1 MLQSKIGRNFLIFFL
16 LMNILVVGF
25 FAYAVMKQPHWLP
38 SVLPGAFGPAASPD
52 LSGNMFFLALL
63 LLGNAALFLI
73 FGLGGT
79 WHALW
84 AGLRISPRK
93 LRWLLH
99 DRSGLASDISG
110 VVAEAVQEEEKSEL
124 GYLGT
129 ARGLLLIGLLLL
141 IVALPAVCIAYGKA
155 APTGAAMF
163 ETARAATANSA
174 VSPDTVLRF
183 TGDQLAGALLLD
195 VPEIFHLRAT
205 PVETNS
211 ANILFAIFVLLY
223 RTAIGFGVLV
233 WFIAT
238 RRIGSLRSA
247 AMEVAFAA
255 SEIIA
260 MEPVLQD
267 GHGHSEPVYHEHTH
281 HETLP
286 DSHEHHEPEH
296 HGHDD
301 HAREDHGHS
310 DHGHTDH
317 GPEDH
322 GHDANHGHGHAD
334 DAHVEH
340 HPAETSSSEADEVT
354 QDDAESPSD
363 SNHAHDDHGARDH
376 ATHDHVEE
384 SSDHGAHHAHA
395 DHSAHDHK
403 AEETV

>member
-124 GYLGT
+124 EYLGA
-129 ARGLLLIGLLLL
+129 ARSLLLIGLLLL

-301 HAREDHGHS
+301 HAHEDHS
-310 DHGHTDH
+310 HTDH
-317 GPEDH
+317 GHEDH
-322 GHDANHGHGHAD
+322 GHDANHGHEHAD

-354 QDDAESPSD
+354 QEDAESPSESD
-363 SNHAHDDHGARDH
+363 DHVAHDDHGARDH

>member
-1 MLQSKIGRNFLIFFL
+1 MLQGKIGRNFLIFFL

-38 SVLPGAFGPAASPD
+38 RVLPGAFGPVAAPD
-52 LSGNMFFLALL
+52 LSGNMLFLALL

-79 WHALW
+79 WLGLW
-84 AGLRISPRK
+84 AGLRIGPRK

-99 DRSGLASDISG
+99 DRAGLASDISG
-110 VVAEAVQEEEKSEL
+110 VVAEAVQEEEMREL
-124 GYLGT
+124 SYLGT

-155 APTGAAMF
+155 APTGTAMF
-163 ETARAATANSA
+163 ETSGAAIANSA
-174 VSPDTVLRF
+174 VSQDAVLRF

-195 VPEIFHLRAT
+195 APEIFHLRAT

-211 ANILFAIFVLLY
+211 VNVLFAIFVLLY
-223 RTAIGFGVLV
+223 RTTIGFGVLV

-267 GHGHSEPVYHEHTH
+267 GHGHGHSEPVYHEHTH

-286 DSHEHHEPEH
+286 DIHEHHEPEH
-296 HGHDD
+296 HGHED
-301 HAREDHGHS
+301 HAH
-310 DHGHTDH
+310 
-317 GPEDH
+317 EDH

-354 QDDAESPSD
+354 QEDAESLSD
-363 SNHAHDDHGARDH
+363 SNDHVALDDHGARDH
-376 ATHDHVEE
+376 ATHGHVEE
-384 SSDHGAHHAHA
+384 SSDHGVHHAHA

-403 AEETV
+403 AEESV